1 MGQFNSNNHASGSKS
16 YAIGIDIGGTYT
28 VLGLIERSGRV
39 VQTLRFPTRE
49 STAYIG
55 FLDVLSRHI
64 SALLEQVGDR
74 LQGIG
79 IGAPNGN
86 LYNGCI
92 EQAPNLPFGEVLP
105 LRNDLQQRFDIPIVL
120 TNDANAA
127 AMGEHLF
134 GGAVGMDDFFMIT
147 LGTGV
152 GSGIFTQGKLL
163 YGSTGFAGE
172 IGHAIVEHGGRQCNC
187 GRCGCLETYASA
199 TGVVYTAEMYLR
211 ETETTSLLRG
221 MGDTFTAK
229 DVYAAAVRGD
239 KLALQVFD
247 FTADK
252 LALGLANAAVVTSP
266 KVIFL
271 YGGLSESGDLLLKPL
286 KKYFEHYLFTPFQGK
301 ISFQYSA
308 LPKETAALLGAA
320 AMAYS
325 L

>member
-1 MGQFNSNNHASGSKS
+1 MGSTS
-16 YAIGIDIGGTYT
+16 YAIGVDIGGTNT
-28 VLGLIERSGRV
+28 VLGLVERSGRV
-39 VQTLRFPTRE
+39 VQTLRFSTRE
-49 STAYIG
+49 CISYIG
-55 FLDVLSRHI
+55 FLDTLSQHV
-64 SALLEQVGDR
+64 SMLLEHIGDR

-79 IGAPNGN
+79 VGAPNGN
-86 LYNGCI
+86 LYSGCI
-92 EQAPNLPFGEVLP
+92 EHAPNLPFGGVLP
-105 LRNDLQQRFDIPIVL
+105 LQNDLQQRFNLPVAV

-127 AMGEHLF
+127 AVGEHLF
-134 GGAVGMDDFFMIT
+134 GGAVGIDDFFMIT

-152 GSGIFTQGKLL
+152 GSGIFAQGKLL

-172 IGHAIVEHGGRQCNC
+172 IGHTIVKHNGRKCNC

-199 TGVVYTAEMYLR
+199 TGVVRTAEMYLK
-211 ETETTSLLRG
+211 ETETRSLLRG
-221 MGDTFTAK
+221 VGDGLTAK
-229 DVYAAAVRGD
+229 DVSAAAAAGD

-252 LALGLANAAVVTSP
+252 LALGLANATAVTSP

-271 YGGLSESGDLLLKPL
+271 YGGLSESGDLLLNPL

-301 ISFQYSA
+301 TAFRYSD

-320 AMAYS
+320 AIVYS